1 MQHALRAF
9 TPAEQKAIKAAA
21 ETFRANPDIDT
32 KTAIMELG
40 IGEALISTLDRKG
53 QPTMVERTL
62 IKPPSSRPGP
72 VTAAER
78 KAIIKES
85 PVAGEYE
92 ERLDRKS
99 AFEILQK
106 RTAERVK
113 AEAEAEAE
121 AKKTG
126 TKATKKKSGG
136 GSRSDSFWDT
146 VGKVFVRTVVPMIT
160 RVAEDAIKRGTLGG
174 VRRR

>member
-1 MQHALRAF
+1 
-9 TPAEQKAIKAAA
+9 
-21 ETFRANPDIDT
+21 
-32 KTAIMELG
+32 
-40 IGEALISTLDRKG
+40 
-53 QPTMVERTL
+53 MVERTL

-121 AKKTG
+121 EAEAKETG

>member
-1 MQHALRAF
+1 
-9 TPAEQKAIKAAA
+9 
-21 ETFRANPDIDT
+21 
-32 KTAIMELG
+32 
-40 IGEALISTLDRKG
+40 LDRKG
-53 QPTMVERTL
+53 QPTIVERTL

-85 PVAGEYE
+85 PVAGEYD

-113 AEAEAEAE
+113 AEAEAEAAE
-121 AKKTG
+121 EKKTG
-126 TKATKKKSGG
+126 KKATKKKSGG
-136 GSRSDSFWDT
+136 GSRGDSFWT
-146 VGKVFVRTVVPMIT
+146 TLGKAFVRSVLPMLT

-174 VRRR
+174 MKRR